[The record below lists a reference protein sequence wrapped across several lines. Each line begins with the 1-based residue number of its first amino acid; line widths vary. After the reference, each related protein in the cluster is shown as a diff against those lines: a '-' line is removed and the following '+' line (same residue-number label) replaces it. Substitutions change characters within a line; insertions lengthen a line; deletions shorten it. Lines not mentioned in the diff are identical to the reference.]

1 MIIQI
6 LEHRFVASVDREQV
20 EEFMNN
26 VARPAWEKA
35 GYKMIRF
42 AWVQTGRP
50 MKVGIVIGELDSF
63 ADLERVCT
71 VKEMQEC
78 AAEFGR
84 RFPDTEVTRR
94 MLEVVE

>member
-6 LEHRFVASVDREQV
+6 LEHRFVASVNREQV
-20 EEFMNN
+20 EDFVNN

-42 AWVQTGRP
+42 AWVQTGGP
-50 MKVGIVIGELDSF
+50 MKVGIVIGELDSL
-63 ADLERVCT
+63 ADIERVCK
-71 VKEMQEC
+71 VKEMQES

-94 MLEVVE
+94 IMEVV